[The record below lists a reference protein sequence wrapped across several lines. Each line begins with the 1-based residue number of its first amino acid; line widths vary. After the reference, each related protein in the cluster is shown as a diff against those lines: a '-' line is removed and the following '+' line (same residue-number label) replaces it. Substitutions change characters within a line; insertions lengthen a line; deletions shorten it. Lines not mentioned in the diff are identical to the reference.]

1 MKAIQEEVNQKTI
14 AFAIKA
20 SKVTTSVLK
29 KAILAY
35 LQHHRNKVQKKQAER
50 PHGKVKIKD
59 LIKQNSGIENIEITD
74 KNIKS
79 FEKVARKYNIDY
91 SLKRDKSQNPP
102 KYYVFFKAHDTNAI
116 TMAFKEYTQ
125 KTLNKSKRR
134 PSLIKRIQRNTQKV
148 KQQTKQ
154 KEQQKQLPEAQK
166 LLPAPKKPDREL

>member
-1 MKAIQEEVNQKTI
+1 MNAIQEEVNQKTI

-20 SKVTTSVLK
+20 AKVTSSVLK
-29 KAILAY
+29 KAMIAY
-35 LQHHRNKVQKKQAER
+35 LRHHRNKAQKKAAQI

-59 LIKQNSGIENIEITD
+59 LIGQNSGIENIEVTD

-91 SLKRDKSQNPP
+91 SLKRDKSQVPP

-125 KTLNKSKRR
+125 KTLSKTNRR
-134 PSLIKRIQRNTQKV
+134 PSLVKRIHRNMQMVNQR
-148 KQQTKQ
+148 QQRQRTREKNH
-154 KEQQKQLPEAQK
+154 EQEH
-166 LLPAPKKPDREL
+166 